1 MVGSAKSSVLGG
13 TLLRGARGWLLES
26 GLLHGRLLRS
36 WLLESGL
43 RGGLALMALSC
54 SEPLSSTDVTQLHVP
69 PGADAQLG
77 QRELPQSALPDATGR
92 GPALTPAERALLEQH
107 RRGRELFRHETFGD
121 EAFWGGR
128 LGLHRA
134 IAGAANGGE
143 GAGVSPA
150 TALALG
156 LRVDVE
162 ALPRSLQRDLLRGRV
177 DLDDPATTLA
187 LLQLDAVIGLT
198 GVFDDAGQL
207 GSVGIQCALCHS
219 TVDDSFAPGIGRRR
233 DGWPNRALDVGAI
246 IAAAPDLSVFTELL
260 GATDA
265 DVRAVLRSWGP
276 GKFDA
281 FMHLDGKTARP
292 DGKPA
297 AVLIPPLFGLQGV
310 GLMTW
315 NGFSGL
321 GAWVPLVITLEMFG
335 QGVFSDRRL
344 ANAEQFPIA
353 AANGFARIRNTPD
366 LVTPELAP
374 LLAYVTSLQ
383 PPPAPPGSFEPEAA
397 ARGEVL
403 FSGKARCSNCHV
415 PPLYTLPGFNS
426 VPASAIGIDAFQAE
440 RSPNLGYRP
449 PPLRGVFTRQPG
461 GFFHDG
467 RFAQISDV
475 VAHFNAQFDLQLTTE
490 EAQDLSE
497 FVKSL

>member
-1 MVGSAKSSVLGG
+1 MVGSAKSS
-13 TLLRGARGWLLES
+13 A
-26 GLLHGRLLRS
+26 
-36 WLLESGL
+36 
-43 RGGLALMALSC
+43 RGGLLIALALAIFSCDGSLPATGENRRDAPLGAADAPASQQAALSGDRGR
-54 SEPLSSTDVTQLHVP
+54 PALS
-69 PGADAQLG
+69 PGE
-77 QRELPQSALPDATGR
+77 RELLV
-92 GPALTPAERALLEQH
+92 QH
-107 RRGRELFRHETFGD
+107 REGRDIFRYETFGD

-156 LRVDVE
+156 LRLDVE
-162 ALPRSLQRDLLRGRV
+162 ALPRSLQRDLQRGRV

-187 LLQLDAVIGLT
+187 LLQLNAVIGLS
-198 GVFDDAGQL
+198 GRFDDAGQL
-207 GSVGIQCALCHS
+207 STVGIQCALCHS

-233 DGWPNRALDVGAI
+233 DGWPNRELDVGTIVAV
-246 IAAAPDLSVFTELL
+246 APDLSVFTDLL
-260 GATDA
+260 GASDA

-292 DGKPA
+292 DGGPA
-297 AVLIPPLFGLQGV
+297 AVLIPPLFGLRGV

-321 GAWVPLVITLEMFG
+321 DAWVPLVINLEMFG
-335 QGVFSDRRL
+335 QGIFSDRRL
-344 ANAEQFPIA
+344 ANAEQYPIA
-353 AANGFARIRNTPD
+353 AASGFARVRSTPD
-366 LVTPELAP
+366 LVTPLLAP
-374 LLAYVTSLQ
+374 LLTYVTSLEPP
-383 PPPAPPGSFEPEAA
+383 PPPAGSFEAEAA

-403 FSGKARCSNCHV
+403 FNGKARCTNCHV

-426 VPASAIGIDAFQAE
+426 VPASVIGIDAFQAE

-467 RFAQISDV
+467 RFATINDV
-475 VAHFNAQFDLQLTTE
+475 VAHFDAQFDLQLTTE
-490 EAQDLSE
+490 EAHALAE

>member
-13 TLLRGARGWLLES
+13 TVLRRAGDWLL
-26 GLLHGRLLRS
+26 GACLQRGCLLGAGAL
-36 WLLESGL
+36 
-43 RGGLALMALSC
+43 LALGC
-54 SEPLSSTDVTQLHVP
+54 RDPLPSTDVTQLDVP
-69 PGADAQLG
+69 LGSDEQLG
-77 QRELPQSALPDATGR
+77 QRELPQNALPEGPGR
-92 GPALTPAERALLEQH
+92 SPLLSPGERALLARNRE
-107 RRGRELFRHETFGD
+107 GRDIFRYETFGD

-143 GAGVSPA
+143 GAGVSPSG
-150 TALALG
+150 ALALG
-156 LRVDVE
+156 LRVDVD
-162 ALPRSLQRDLLRGRV
+162 ALPTSLQRDLQRGRV
-177 DLDDPATTLA
+177 DLEDPATTLA
-187 LLQLDAVIGLT
+187 LLQLNAVIGLT

-207 GSVGIQCALCHS
+207 SSVGIQCALCHS

-233 DGWPNRALDVGAI
+233 DGWPNRALDVGTI
-246 IAAAPDLSVFTELL
+246 ISVAPDLSVFTDLL

-265 DVRAVLRSWGP
+265 EVRAVLRSWGP

-321 GAWVPLVITLEMFG
+321 DAWVPLVITLEMFG
-335 QGVFSDRRL
+335 QGNFSDRRL

-353 AANGFARIRNTPD
+353 AANGFARLRATPD

-374 LLAYVTSLQ
+374 LLAYVASLQ

-397 ARGEVL
+397 ARGEAL
-403 FSGKARCSNCHV
+403 FGGKARCTNCHV

-426 VPASAIGIDAFQAE
+426 IPASVIGIDGFQAE

-467 RFAQISDV
+467 RFAAVSDV
-475 VAHFNAQFDLQLTTE
+475 VAHFNTQFDLQLTTE
-490 EAQDLSE
+490 EAHDLSE